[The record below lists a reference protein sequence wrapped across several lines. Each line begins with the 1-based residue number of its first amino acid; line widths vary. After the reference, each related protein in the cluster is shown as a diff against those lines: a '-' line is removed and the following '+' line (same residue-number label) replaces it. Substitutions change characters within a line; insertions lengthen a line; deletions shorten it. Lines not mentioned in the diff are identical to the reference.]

1 MTAHATSQ
9 HSVGIIHNAEVA
21 APGFAIGLVSGLFAA
36 AVGAIAGLP
45 SALTLTVVAALGL
58 PLALLGAGYC
68 LLVAH
73 ERIPMGAVY
82 PVALYWLVGF
92 PLARLFDEVA
102 VAQVMGNESILRE
115 PLWEF
120 LVFQALLSVGYAI
133 GFLWLHERVAPHW
146 FLRIQQHNPLA
157 ADLVQRYLEHLSTI
171 GRRRGSA
178 QRGRGNAPT

>member
-1 MTAHATSQ
+1 MAAHTASQ
-9 HSVGIIHNAEVA
+9 QSSGIVHNAEVA
-21 APGFAIGLVSGLFAA
+21 VPGFAIGLVGGLFAA
-36 AVGAIAGLP
+36 AVGATAGLP
-45 SALTLTVVAALGL
+45 SALTLTVAAALGL

-73 ERIPMGAVY
+73 HRIPLGAVY

-92 PLARLFDEVA
+92 PLARLFDEYTVA
-102 VAQVMGNESILRE
+102 AVMGSETVLRE

-133 GFLWLHERVAPHW
+133 GFLWLHERIAPHW
-146 FLRIQQHNPLA
+146 FIRIQQHNPLA

-178 QRGRGNAPT
+178 ERGRGNAPT